1 MRTKAAMRVGQQ
13 PVFAVVAGPD
23 NLQLIDS
30 ETFSQSSKYEPYLGT
45 IHLNERWAAIGRD

>member
-1 MRTKAAMRVGQQ
+1 MLVGQQ
-13 PVFAVVAGPD
+13 PAFAVGAEPN